1 MLSFQSLSGHSAVK
15 IYSNERIK
23 SSALITRLQFL
34 MLSHECFLCS
44 GNCIRTSVW
53 RGSQQTKTDGR
64 RKGQSK
70 TGEIK
75 QKDRKKAKT
84 SRYEMWLILMN
95 VGLVVILF
103 NLVVFEISW
112 RRLVLNKL
120 IRIQFFVKRIPRC
133 VRPSPERRACSRPQL
148 CDLMVII

>member
-1 MLSFQSLSGHSAVK
+1 MLSFHSLSGHSTVQ
-15 IYSNERIK
+15 IYLNERIK
-23 SSALITRLQFL
+23 SSALITWLQFL

-44 GNCIRTSVW
+44 GNCIWTSVW
-53 RGSQQTKTDGR
+53 RGSQQKKTDGR
-64 RKGQSK
+64 GKGQSK

-75 QKDRKKAKT
+75 QKDRKEAKT

-103 NLVVFEISW
+103 NLVIFEISW

-120 IRIQFFVKRIPRC
+120 IRIQFCVKRIWRY
-133 VRPSPERRACSRPQL
+133 VSPSPERRACLRPQL